1 MKTFLELKLAVMA
14 ASSFLLLASP
24 RPADAATFTVS
35 VATNNTLTFTPS
47 VISIAPNDTVIWR
60 WNSTGLT
67 GHSTTSDAGDSTVWD
82 SGTSASPHS
91 FTNTFTTAGSYPYH
105 CTPHASFGMAGTV
118 NVIAANAAPTVTIT
132 NPANGAV
139 LSAPANIVL
148 AASASD
154 SDGSVTNVQFLQGA
168 VTLANVASAPY
179 AVPVNS
185 LAAGNYTFSA
195 IATDN
200 GGLKATNAISLSV
213 VVPVEVVIG
222 AAQRTDAAHFQ
233 FSYSANTGLNY
244 VVQRSTD
251 LSSPGWSSLVTN
263 TATNNPM
270 IFVDAGA
277 TNNPGFYRVGRM
289 PNP

>member
-1 MKTFLELKLAVMA
+1 MT
-14 ASSFLLLASP
+14 
-24 RPADAATFTVS
+24 
-35 VATNNTLTFTPS
+35 
-47 VISIAPNDTVIWR
+47 
-60 WNSTGLT
+60 
-67 GHSTTSDAGDSTVWD
+67 
-82 SGTSASPHS
+82 
-91 FTNTFTTAGSYPYH
+91 
-105 CTPHASFGMAGTV
+105 GTV

-132 NPANGAV
+132 NPANGAI

-179 AVPVNS
+179 SVPVNS

-263 TATNNPM
+263 TATNTPM